1 MRPQE
6 AGPVELHVKKS
17 RFKTHGLDK
26 CGCHL
31 ADVHLSAKLESRKE
45 QSMEPVRAG
54 LLVVLLMVTTEAWGQ
69 VSIESLRSSADSS
82 NLELVTLQGE
92 VHLSRSRQNE
102 LGGRCGNTT
111 FTLQDDTGS
120 IEVAIRRSD
129 RLIEPLREGD
139 RVRLTAQIRV
149 LRNRENLPI
158 RICVQAT
165 EIQHLGR

>member
-1 MRPQE
+1 
-6 AGPVELHVKKS
+6 VELHVKKS
-17 RFKTHGLDK
+17 RFKAHGRDK
-26 CGCHL
+26 YGRTL
-31 ADVHLSAKLESRKE
+31 ANVHLSAKLESRKE

-54 LLVVLLMVTTEAWGQ
+54 LLGVLLMVTTEAWGQ

-165 EIQHLGR
+165 EIQHLGQ